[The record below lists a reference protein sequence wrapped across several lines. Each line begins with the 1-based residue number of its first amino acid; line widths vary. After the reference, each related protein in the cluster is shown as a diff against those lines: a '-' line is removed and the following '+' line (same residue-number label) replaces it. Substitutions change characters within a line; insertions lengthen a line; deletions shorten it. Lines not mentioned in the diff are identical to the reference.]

1 MCFGGEIDHRI
12 LYKNFNYML
21 TEDFFRDIMSSIKDN
36 LSMID
41 RQLML
46 VYNHLK
52 GMDSSN
58 SMTKKA
64 QLQALLSKIIHD
76 IYIVKLKRE
85 LGFVI
90 DFKKSTD
97 VIVDYIFMKDGLEET
112 DNYSVNFIRILN
124 RLNEIGKSDISFN
137 KYIDFERP
145 ISFNDCFTRKVGNS
159 ILEIINKDFRWNLF
173 FKIIFEIEGGNKA
186 EDFEGFIIFIRYR
199 FYESIKLVL
208 EEKDIGEE
216 EKKKY
221 WTI

>member
-1 MCFGGEIDHRI
+1 
-12 LYKNFNYML
+12 
-21 TEDFFRDIMSSIKDN
+21 
-36 LSMID
+36 
-41 RQLML
+41 
-46 VYNHLK
+46 
-52 GMDSSN
+52 
-58 SMTKKA
+58 
-64 QLQALLSKIIHD
+64 
-76 IYIVKLKRE
+76 
-85 LGFVI
+85 
-90 DFKKSTD
+90 
-97 VIVDYIFMKDGLEET
+97 MKDGLEET

-216 EKKKY
+216 EKQEILDYIMDAIAYNFMNHVDVDFLCECSINTLNNNIKAVFNKINSYDDWLKY
-221 WTI
+221 KENVYNVIANHVF